1 QVIAVVSSVCL
12 VSSVALL
19 VSERRYLLVFP
30 VIALSV
36 LFYRYS
42 LHSAFELRT
51 LTNQYG
57 NIVFYEESKY
67 GRVVVTEDQNQY
79 NFFESGQPLFSNL
92 NIVSSEETVHYPLSQ
107 LKTVED
113 ILLISGGAGGTID
126 EILKYK
132 PRSIDYLE
140 LDPVLIKAARQYG
153 FIKDQP
159 SLHIIAQDG
168 RAYIHQ
174 TPKRYSAII
183 VDIPDPDTFQLN
195 RFFTDEFYSHTK
207 GILKEY
213 GILSFGLEVS
223 PNYLPKYQKNKLS
236 SIYAT
241 VKKYYKNVQVIP
253 GEKAYFLC
261 SDKGISLKIPERL
274 RRKSIETSYILG
286 YFYGNVTKERIALLN
301 QALYGD
307 GDINTDFS
315 PTVMSIL
322 FMNWFQKHES
332 SPVYFILIVFVFLIV
347 YLTSL
352 RREEFILFTT
362 GFAAMG
368 TEILIILVFQ
378 VIYGYIYLKIG
389 AIITS
394 FLVGLLPGVII
405 GNRWVYEGREW
416 LIHSEITLSV
426 LLGILCVWIPLWGD
440 TTPQP
445 LFLVYAFLFAFVCGF
460 QFPIAAARIG
470 ENKSPAAGCF
480 AADLA
485 GASFGTIITGVVFV
499 PFAGIIMSICFL
511 VLFKVVSIG
520 FGITLSKGS
529 QQ

>member
-1 QVIAVVSSVCL
+1 M
-12 VSSVALL
+12 
-19 VSERRYLLVFP
+19 
-30 VIALSV
+30 
-36 LFYRYS
+36 
-42 LHSAFELRT
+42 
-51 LTNQYG
+51 
-57 NIVFYEESKY
+57 
-67 GRVVVTEDQNQY
+67 
-79 NFFESGQPLFSNL
+79 
-92 NIVSSEETVHYPLSQ
+92 
-107 LKTVED
+107 
-113 ILLISGGAGGTID
+113 
-126 EILKYK
+126 
-132 PRSIDYLE
+132 
-140 LDPVLIKAARQYG
+140 
-153 FIKDQP
+153 
-159 SLHIIAQDG
+159 
-168 RAYIHQ
+168 
-174 TPKRYSAII
+174 
-183 VDIPDPDTFQLN
+183 
-195 RFFTDEFYSHTK
+195 
-207 GILKEY
+207 
-213 GILSFGLEVS
+213 EVS

-470 ENKSPAAGCF
+470 ENKSPAVGCF

-499 PFAGIIMSICFL
+499 PFAGIIMSIRFL

-520 FGITLSKGS
+520 LGITLSKGS